1 MVSRQAVNALVLVL
15 LSGLGGCVT
24 RHYTTFQELS
34 VATKPNGAR
43 CDLAQGDYKLSFRTP
58 ATVRIQKSDDDI
70 AISCRQGEFMI
81 GSTTLT
87 PSKGAMDRLDV
98 LQGVPQ
104 RAFYNYDAMVTIPL
118 TEEPAKVDAAPTD
131 AVTIE
136 AEPGSVAGAKP
147 VVLPPMLPKKK
158 GSLETFMGSAPARKS
173 PAAAPAVKPASVT
186 PAKPAAAKIRTLKST
201 PAAPKASMAPI
212 PD

>member
-1 MVSRQAVNALVLVL
+1 MVCRQAVNALALVL

-24 RHYTTFQELS
+24 RHYTSFQELS

-43 CDLAQGDYKLSFRTP
+43 CDMVQGDYKLSFKTP
-58 ATVRIQKSDDDI
+58 ATFRIQKSDDEI
-70 AISCRQGEFMI
+70 RISCRQGEFMI

-87 PSKGAMDRLDV
+87 PSKGSMDRLDV

-131 AVTIE
+131 AVVIE
-136 AEPGSVAGAKP
+136 AEPGESSKQ
-147 VVLPPMLPKKK
+147 VVLPPMKPKRK
-158 GSLETFMGSAPARKS
+158 GSLETFMGSAPTKKS
-173 PAAAPAVKPASVT
+173 PSATSAVKPASTT
-186 PAKPAAAKIRTLKST
+186 PAKPVTTTSKTR
-201 PAAPKASMAPI
+201 MAPI